1 MSTAAAASGK
11 AGQSGKDKVIVI
23 LGPTASGKTAL
34 SLDLAERLGTEII
47 SGDSMLVYK
56 GFDIGTAK
64 PTLEERRGIRHHLI
78 DILEPAQV
86 YSVTQFQQQ
95 AGTIIRELNAEG
107 RIPIIAGGTG
117 LYLKALLEDYTFNET
132 GEHQA
137 FREEMRAFCEREG
150 REALYARLVQAD
162 PRSAKTIHAH
172 NIPRV
177 IRALEVAYFGG
188 EQISRSRAYDDGQE
202 LAYDAFVVGLAW
214 ERPALYARINR
225 RVDLMM
231 EAGLEQ
237 EVRTLLDAHVT
248 REMPAMKGIGYK
260 EMAAYLAGEWTREDA
275 IDAIKKGTRHFA
287 KRQLTWYRKMPY
299 IHWYALDDCSE
310 QELFADVLQDLA
322 GFWPKESNLFT

>member
-1 MSTAAAASGK
+1 MS
-11 AGQSGKDKVIVI
+11 KVIVI

-64 PTLEERRGIRHHLI
+64 PTPAERRGIPHHLI
-78 DILEPAQV
+78 DILEPSQS

-95 AGTIIRELNAEG
+95 AGAIIRRLSAEG

-137 FREEMRAFCEREG
+137 FREEMRELCEREG

-162 PRSAKTIHAH
+162 PESAGTIHAH

-177 IRALEVAYFGG
+177 IRALEVAHFGG
-188 EQISRSRAYDDGQE
+188 EQISRMRAYDDGQE
-202 LAYDAFVVGLAW
+202 LAYDAFVIGLAW
-214 ERPALYARINR
+214 ERPALYERINR

-237 EVRTLLDAHVT
+237 EVRGLLASQVT
-248 REMPAMKGIGYK
+248 RAMPAMKGIGYK
-260 EMAAYLAGEWTREDA
+260 EMAAYLAGELTREEA
-275 IDAIKKGTRHFA
+275 VDAIKKGTRHFA

-299 IHWYALDDCSE
+299 IRWYAMDNRPE
-310 QELFADVLQDLA
+310 QELFAEVLRDLA
-322 GFWPKESNLFT
+322 GFWPQESNLFL

>member
-1 MSTAAAASGK
+1 VS
-11 AGQSGKDKVIVI
+11 KVIVI

-64 PTLEERRGIRHHLI
+64 PTPAERRGIPHHLI
-78 DILEPAQV
+78 DILEPSQS

-95 AGTIIRELNAEG
+95 AGAIIRRLNAEG

-117 LYLKALLEDYTFNET
+117 LYLKALLEDYAFNET

-137 FREEMRAFCEREG
+137 FREEMRELCEREG

-162 PRSAKTIHAH
+162 PESAGTIHAH

-177 IRALEVAYFGG
+177 IRALEVAHFGG
-188 EQISRSRAYDDGQE
+188 EQISRTRAYDDGQE
-202 LAYDAFVVGLAW
+202 LAYDAFVIGLSW
-214 ERPALYARINR
+214 ERLALYERINR

-237 EVRTLLDAHVT
+237 EVRGLLASQVT
-248 REMPAMKGIGYK
+248 RVMPAMKGIGYK
-260 EMAAYLAGEWTREDA
+260 EMAAYLAGELTREEA
-275 IDAIKKGTRHFA
+275 VDAIKKGTRHFA

-299 IHWYALDDCSE
+299 IRWYAIDNRSE
-310 QELFADVLQDLA
+310 QELFAEVLRDLA
-322 GFWPKESNLFT
+322 GFWPQESNLFL